1 MRNKKIER
9 MIKNSIE
16 IDNLDFFDKLPKLQ
30 NNKNYRYKYI
40 LCATILIFLFTTII
54 TNINSG
60 TSLSNEMKDNII
72 FNMLNIDSKFNTN
85 MDQNINAELI
95 YSYELKEANLD
106 NINEY
111 YSIDMTKNNLISS
124 NYVTYNDDQ
133 NTILGAELIYNYNN
147 KNIKVNISN
156 NLETWNIQTNGL
168 INILKNSTK
177 SIINNKQIILAKL
190 ENNEYPKYIMYEYEN
205 NKGYYYSL
213 YVKDNLYYYV
223 TCNNVDKE
231 DFIKFLKEVIL

>member
-1 MRNKKIER
+1 MKKIEKI
-9 MIKNSIE
+9 IKNSIQINDLE
-16 IDNLDFFDKLPKLQ
+16 FFDKLPKIE
-30 NNKNYRYKYI
+30 NKKNYKPVFS
-40 LCATILIFLFTTII
+40 LALIVFLFTII
-54 TNINSG
+54 ICNIHLPKN
-60 TSLSNEMKDNII
+60 LSNEMNDNII

-106 NINEY
+106 NINKY

-124 NYVTYNDDQ
+124 NYVTYSDDQ
-133 NTILGAELIYNYNN
+133 NTILGAEFIYNYNN

-168 INILKNSTK
+168 INILNNSAK

-205 NKGYYYSL
+205 NKDYYYSL
-213 YVKDNLYYYV
+213 YVKDNLYYYI
-223 TCNNVDKE
+223 TCNNIDKE
-231 DFIKFLKEVIL
+231 DLIEFLKEVIL

>member
-1 MRNKKIER
+1 MKKIEKI
-9 MIKNSIE
+9 IKNSIQINDLE
-16 IDNLDFFDKLPKLQ
+16 FFDKLPKIE
-30 NNKNYRYKYI
+30 NKKNYKPVFS
-40 LCATILIFLFTTII
+40 LALIVFLFTII
-54 TNINSG
+54 ICNIHLPKN
-60 TSLSNEMKDNII
+60 LSNEMNDNII

-106 NINEY
+106 NINKY

-124 NYVTYNDDQ
+124 NYVTYSDDQ
-133 NTILGAELIYNYNN
+133 NTILGAEFIYNYNN

-168 INILKNSTK
+168 INILNNSAK

-205 NKGYYYSL
+205 DKNYYYSL
-213 YVKDNLYYYV
+213 YIKDNLYYYI

-231 DFIKFLKEVIL
+231 DFIEFLKEVIL